1 MTSAIFELDGKKIT
15 IQCTNSQTMK
25 EICQSYGAKAQIDIS
40 KHVFLYNGN
49 QINMDLSYEK
59 QANDTDK
66 SRNQMNILVSEII
79 DEKSMKDK
87 MSEDLLKKGE
97 EILKTHLDGRT
108 YKEPKVNDWIQKI
121 IEDFESYFSQKY
133 SSYHMISFCLVCSK
147 STLYYTKDNALC
159 VVAKESIN
167 TAIFNS
173 NDLHSVLYFLFFQNF
188 TSNPN
193 PGLEPKIISHGN
205 KCLYE
210 LFDERKYGNS
220 LNDLCKNFNDKMD
233 NCILESD
240 KRRKCLKII
249 FAFKK
254 PVKDFSYNYKL
265 KSNYDMARIIQTF
278 VSTEIEVWSFL
289 FVVSNDK

>member
-1 MTSAIFELDGKKIT
+1 MASAIFELDGKKIT

-25 EICQSYGAKAQIDIS
+25 EICQSYGTKAQIDIS

-49 QINMDLSYEK
+49 KINMDLSYEK

-66 SRNQMNILVSEII
+66 TRNQMNILVSEII
-79 DEKSMKDK
+79 DKKSMKEK
-87 MSEDLLKKGE
+87 ISEDLEKKGE
-97 EILKTHLDGRT
+97 EILKTHLDGRA

-133 SSYHMISFCLVCSK
+133 SSYHLISFCLVCSK
-147 STLYYTKDNALC
+147 NTLYYVKNNSIC
-159 VVAKESIN
+159 VIENEDHNCAVFN
-167 TAIFNS
+167 TD
-173 NDLHSVLYFLFFQNF
+173 DLHSVLYFFFFQNF
-188 TSNPN
+188 TSNPC
-193 PGLEPKIISHGN
+193 PVLEPKIISHGN
-205 KCLYE
+205 KCLYD
-210 LFDERKYGNS
+210 LFDERKYGES
-220 LNDLCKNFNDKMD
+220 LTDCCKNLNSKIV
-233 NCILESD
+233 NNILQSD
-240 KRRKCLKII
+240 QRRRCLVIT

-254 PVKDFSYNYKL
+254 PVKDFSYIYKL